1 MDWERLKN
9 EAVTTDKEYRKK
21 LEWRNMSQCRR
32 EVCISRENLEEFG
45 FAARCPGCMSLL
57 RGTARQAH
65 TQNCRR
71 RVEGPPRRTLRRDAR
86 RNTKTE
92 PMRKEQH
99 EQKSDAVRARGIDS
113 SDG

>member
-9 EAVTTDKEYRKK
+9 EAVTMDKEYRKK

-71 RVEGPPRRTLRRDAR
+71 RVEGGFRHRQGGRCAETREGIPRQSR
-86 RNTKTE
+86 
-92 PMRKEQH
+92 
-99 EQKSDAVRARGIDS
+99 
-113 SDG
+113 